1 MNMTHEEAVRLR
13 ENFYAGLTTPE
24 EEQEWL
30 QWLCSDACPEE
41 WAADREV
48 MLALTVPAD
57 VEAPAGLENRIAQLV
72 FGIPAVKG
80 TRNALRWFVAP
91 CGEISLPFRAWPLAL
106 QLCLLV
112 LICGRAVLLRFTKT
126 RAEIPMRPPSKPKTP
141 FCFSQSNFAT
151 VWKHLT
157 NSGCPSRKVYICLPN
172 FQDPQTKTSFLS

>member
-57 VEAPAGLENRIAQLV
+57 VEAPAGLESCIVARLEADTEQLRRPLAVRRTLWRNLTAVSGMVACFAALV
-72 FGIPAVKG
+72 FGAYLWTAGAPTVYEDTCRNSYEAAVE
-80 TRNALRWFVAP
+80 TENTLLFLS
-91 CGEISLPFRAWPLAL
+91 E
-106 QLCLLV
+106 QLCYSL
-112 LICGRAVLLRFTKT
+112 
-126 RAEIPMRPPSKPKTP
+126 E
-141 FCFSQSNFAT
+141 
-151 VWKHLT
+151 
-157 NSGCPSRKVYICLPN
+157 
-172 FQDPQTKTSFLS
+172 TSDDLGMPEP